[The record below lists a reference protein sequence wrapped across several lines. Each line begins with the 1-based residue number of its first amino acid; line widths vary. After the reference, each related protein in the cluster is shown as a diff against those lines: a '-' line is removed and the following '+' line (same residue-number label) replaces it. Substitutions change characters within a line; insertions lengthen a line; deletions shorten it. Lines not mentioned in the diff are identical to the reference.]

1 MDNINEIIIN
11 SSNDNLEGGDSTVQ
25 KSLENRKQFF
35 SQGNTALKQEVVE
48 QPTASSDTSYLLPV
62 CTNNAKIIDAEY
74 IVEESELSEEK
85 SKELA
90 LTVANDNMFPTFP
103 TDPKALVPYITVAK
117 KAVEAET
124 MLLKTLVMVPKKYN
138 QVLATAQEHA
148 GLLLKAELLL
158 AEQLKGIK
166 TCRGMRSD
174 IINKKFK
181 GKLEKEI
188 KLKNKSKKDVI
199 MNDYKLTIRQA
210 RDIEKLTP
218 ECVESA
224 IEEAQIQHIVPT
236 RALALSSLPKSPK
249 EQREKN
255 NFDPIIESDDKTL
268 ELPKRIKYTSLF
280 CKCRYRNLL
289 S

>member
-1 MDNINEIIIN
+1 MTNVNEIIIN

-35 SQGNTALKQEVVE
+35 SQGNTAFKQDVIE
-48 QPTASSDTSYLLPV
+48 QPAASSDTSYLLPV

-124 MLLKTLVMVPKKYN
+124 MLLRTLVMVPKKYN

-199 MNDYKLTIRQA
+199 MNDYT
-210 RDIEKLTP
+210 
-218 ECVESA
+218 
-224 IEEAQIQHIVPT
+224 
-236 RALALSSLPKSPK
+236 
-249 EQREKN
+249 
-255 NFDPIIESDDKTL
+255 
-268 ELPKRIKYTSLF
+268 F
-280 CKCRYRNLL
+280 CF
-289 S
+289 

>member
-1 MDNINEIIIN
+1 MNNIYNNLNTI
-11 SSNDNLEGGDSTVQ
+11 SNDNLEGGDSTVQ

-224 IEEAQIQHIVPT
+224 IKEAQIQHIVPT

-255 NFDPIIESDDKTL
+255 NFDPVIESDDKTL